1 MLYDPNNTQP
11 PGSDSG
17 SPPPDQPPS
26 QPLAILTMVRTST
39 RTNTSRNKTVIPI
52 ISNVDPGVINLY
64 SDY

>member
-26 QPLAILTMVRTST
+26 QLQYSHHGPCTPGPTHPG
-39 RTNTSRNKTVIPI
+39 TNCDS
-52 ISNVDPGVINLY
+52 Y
-64 SDY
+64 H